1 MKTTLQLFLI
11 VLVSICCSRAGIAQ
25 SLDDIKIGHCTAAT
39 TAFVD
44 KPTAIKD
51 INDQIDKERKKGLV
65 MDARPFAINQSTGKL
80 LFTAGDGRV
89 SVIHMNPF
97 VYDYKISVAQQE
109 LVSTAVS
116 DFLKLLLPPNLAGV
130 VGTQSGDAN
139 KAIGAAAPNRLRL
152 IEDRI
157 PAFPACAPNDNPCLA
172 TGEMYNIF
180 GKIKAKVDPAKVDPA
195 SATVSPLFATLDHS
209 MIPAK
214 GGGALGGTNSL
225 FASFTINLTN
235 LRNQQFEAYD
245 TCSSAQQLNQTLT
258 PYDFNQF
265 FTDLDTAQ
273 QEISQITALA
283 EDLFQLATAFD
294 NDNALKDHGS
304 RLCKGFNCTAQFLA
318 YATEVKTVL
327 GETGYQRKLKD
338 LRDKGKQ
345 MQNMYLFT
353 EQLKNKEGMFARTFT
368 IAKKFELSQA
378 TISIK
383 REKLEDKNTA
393 NTPGTQS
400 GTVDT
405 QNTPGGGA
413 GGGAGSGGGSEG
425 NIGNKFGGPVVPGEL
440 QAGTAPTPAKPPADN
455 SGDKPAGAASL
466 TADVNETVQLGRP
479 RFMLSG
485 GMVYSPLPRRTFK
498 PVKGFVLDAQ
508 GNPTGNGDANVIG
521 FDQNSPRRLFP
532 MMFINSRVIDHEKA
546 SLFFSLGITGKHDD
560 NVDMEYLVGPSVSFL
575 NDRALFTVG
584 AYGGLTQN
592 LVSDVRV
599 GDAIPDSLGDAKF
612 FRKTLT
618 WKPGFSFSYS
628 FSRAKKVEAK
638 GSSGGTSSPSDDLK
652 NEIRI
657 GGVPFSLG
665 LGLAVTS
672 LEERTYDEIAGFARD
687 RQGNLTNGKTLTRIV
702 GLTSSSGYRMVPMVM
717 LHTRLTDFG
726 RSRDFYFTSGLTGK
740 KTDNDFDLEYLLG
753 GSVNVYGR
761 KVFLTF
767 GTFIGKQQ
775 ILGGNFFEGAALNKT
790 QNVTTINRY
799 VWKPAISVSY
809 DISRIIPRSN

>member
-1 MKTTLQLFLI
+1 MKTALHMLLI
-11 VLVSICCSRAGIAQ
+11 VLVSICCCRAGFAQ
-25 SLDDIKIGHCTAAT
+25 SLDDIKIGHCTAAK
-39 TAFVD
+39 TAYVD
-44 KPTAIKD
+44 KPTAIND
-51 INDQIDKERKKGLV
+51 INEQIKTERKKGLV

-80 LFTAGDGRV
+80 LFTEGDGRV

-116 DFLKLLLPPNLAGV
+116 DFLKLLLPPNLAGQ
-130 VGTQSGDAN
+130 VGQQTGKAN
-139 KAIGAAAPNRLRL
+139 EAVRTAALKELEGLERRLGKLTLAAPC
-152 IEDRI
+152 
-157 PAFPACAPNDNPCLA
+157 PAGNNQCEAL
-172 TGEMYNIF
+172 TEMNTIF
-180 GKIKAKVDPAKVDPA
+180 GEIKKRVAAGSTLIKNVDDSVIQDIGGVTIRTNARYISFA
-195 SATVSPLFATLDHS
+195 SA
-209 MIPAK
+209 
-214 GGGALGGTNSL
+214 
-225 FASFTINLTN
+225 LTD
-235 LRNQQFEAYD
+235 LRNQQFEAYE
-245 TCSSAQQLNQTLT
+245 TCDKAQQLNDTLSS
-258 PYDFNQF
+258 YKFNDFFESLN
-265 FTDLDTAQ
+265 DAQ
-273 QEISQITALA
+273 KEISDITALA
-283 EDLFQLATAFD
+283 NDLSSLATTFAT
-294 NDNALKDHGS
+294 DNAINANSPRCG
-304 RLCKGFNCTAQFLA
+304 GFDCAAQFKT
-318 YATEVKTVL
+318 YATQVIVL
-327 GETGYQRKLKD
+327 IGAAGYQKKLDD
-338 LRDKGKQ
+338 LRQKGKE
-345 MQNMYLFT
+345 MQNMALFT
-353 EQLKNKEGMFARTFT
+353 DQLKDKKGMFARTFT
-368 IAKKFELSQA
+368 IKKKFELSQA

-383 REKLEDKNTA
+383 REKLEDKNAA
-393 NTPGTQS
+393 NTASKQTGNVDSGGTS
-400 GTVDT
+400 
-405 QNTPGGGA
+405 GGGS
-413 GGGAGSGGGSEG
+413 GGGAGSGGGGGAGSGGSSEG
-425 NIGNKFGGPVVPGEL
+425 TIGNTFGGPVVPSQL
-440 QAGTAPTPAKPPADN
+440 QAGAAPTPTSSPAGG
-455 SGDKPAGAASL
+455 SGDKPATATALAA
-466 TADVNETVQLGRP
+466 DINETIRLGRP

-521 FDQNSPRRLFP
+521 FDQNSPRRLLP
-532 MMFINSRVIDHEKA
+532 MMFINSRVIDHENS
-546 SLFFSLGITGKHDD
+546 SLFFSLGITAKHDD

-575 NDRALFTVG
+575 NDRALFTFG
-584 AYGGLTQN
+584 GYGGLTQN
-592 LVSDVRV
+592 LVADVKV

-628 FSRAKKVEAK
+628 FSAKKADAK
-638 GSSGGTSSPSDDLK
+638 ASTGGTSSPSDELK

-665 LGLAVTS
+665 LGLVVTS

-687 RQGNLTNGKTLTRIV
+687 RQGNLTNGQTLTRIV

-726 RSRDFYFTSGLTGK
+726 KSRDFYFTSGLTGK

-799 VWKPAISVSY
+799 VWKPAVSVSY

>member
-1 MKTTLQLFLI
+1 MKTTLQLLLI
-11 VLVSICCSRAGIAQ
+11 VLVSICCSRPGIAQ

-97 VYDYKISVAQQE
+97 VYDYTISVAQQE

-116 DFLKLLLPPNLAGV
+116 DFLKLLLPPNLASGI
-130 VGTQSGDAN
+130 GTQSGEAN
-139 KAIGAAAPNRLRL
+139 KAVGAAAPNELRGLERRLGTFTP
-152 IEDRI
+152 
-157 PAFPACAPNDNPCLA
+157 PAACAANANPNQCEALKEMYTILNQIKGKVA
-172 TGEMYNIF
+172 TGSALVNN
-180 GKIKAKVDPAKVDPA
+180 VDGSVIYDAGGVA
-195 SATVSPLFATLDHS
+195 VS
-209 MIPAK
+209 
-214 GGGALGGTNSL
+214 TNGR
-225 FASFTINLTN
+225 FVSFTTDLTN
-235 LRNQQFEAYD
+235 LRNQQFEAYE
-245 TCSSAQQLNQTLT
+245 TCDKAQQLNSTLAS
-258 PYDFNQF
+258 YDFKRF
-265 FTDLDTAQ
+265 FGDLNTAQ
-273 QEISQITALA
+273 QEISEITALA
-283 EDLFQLATAFD
+283 NDLSSLATTFGADPGINTNPPRCGGFD
-294 NDNALKDHGS
+294 CVAQLK
-304 RLCKGFNCTAQFLA
+304 T
-318 YATEVKTVL
+318 YATQVIVL
-327 GETGYQRKLKD
+327 IGGTGYQRKLDD
-338 LRDKGKQ
+338 LRRKGQ
-345 MQNMYLFT
+345 EMQNMALFSD
-353 EQLKNKEGMFARTFT
+353 QLKDKKGMFARTFT
-368 IAKKFELSQA
+368 IKKKFELSQA

-383 REKLEDKNTA
+383 RERIEKENA
-393 NTPGTQS
+393 NPASTQS
-400 GTVDT
+400 GAVDT
-405 QNTPGGGA
+405 QNTLGGGA
-413 GGGAGSGGGSEG
+413 GGGAGTGGGSEG
-425 NIGNKFGGPVVPGEL
+425 TIGVKFGGPVVPGEL
-440 QAGTAPTPAKPPADN
+440 QAGAAPTPTPTKPAAG
-455 SGDKPAGAASL
+455 GDKPAGAASL

-532 MMFINSRVIDHEKA
+532 MMFINSRVVDHEKA

-628 FSRAKKVEAK
+628 FSRAKKADAK
-638 GSSGGTSSPSDDLK
+638 GSGGGTSSPSDELK

-687 RQGNLTNGKTLTRIV
+687 RQGNLTNGQTLTRIV

-726 RSRDFYFTSGLTGK
+726 KSRDFYFTSGLTGK

-790 QNVTTINRY
+790 QPVTTINRY

>member
-1 MKTTLQLFLI
+1 MKTTLQLLVIILI
-11 VLVSICCSRAGIAQ
+11 SICCSRAGIAQ
-25 SLDDIKIGHCTAAT
+25 SLDDIKIGHCTAAKD
-39 TAFVD
+39 FNE
-44 KPTAIKD
+44 KTAIKE

-80 LFTAGDGRV
+80 LFTEGDGRV

-130 VGTQSGDAN
+130 VGTQSGKAN
-139 KAIGAAAPNRLRL
+139 EAVRAAAPNELRGLERRLSSFTPP
-152 IEDRI
+152 D
-157 PAFPACAPNDNPCLA
+157 PCPNGNIQCQAL
-172 TGEMYNIF
+172 TEMYKIF
-180 GKIKAKVDPAKVDPA
+180 REIQTKVA
-195 SATVSPLFATLDHS
+195 SNSTLVKTLDKSVIYNRSNNEIGSTNDLFISFATD
-209 MIPAK
+209 
-214 GGGALGGTNSL
+214 
-225 FASFTINLTN
+225 LTE
-235 LRNQQFEAYD
+235 LRNQQFEAFE
-245 TCSSAQQLNQTLT
+245 TCDKAERLNQILGG
-258 PYDFNQF
+258 YDLKHYFNG
-265 FTDLDTAQ
+265 LNTAQ
-273 QEISQITALA
+273 QEISEVTELADDLINLTA
-283 EDLFQLATAFD
+283 AFNAD
-294 NDNALKDHGS
+294 DALKNNPPRCS
-304 RLCKGFNCTAQFLA
+304 GFNCIAQLKG
-318 YATEVKTVL
+318 YADEVKVL
-327 GETGYQRKLKD
+327 IGGTGYQLKLND
-338 LRDKGKQ
+338 LRRKGQ
-345 MQNMYLFT
+345 EMQNMFLFT

-368 IAKKFELSQA
+368 IKKKFELSQA

-383 REKLEDKNTA
+383 REKLEASTA
-393 NTPGTQS
+393 SGAGTQS
-400 GTVDT
+400 GTADT
-405 QNTPGGGA
+405 EGGGV
-413 GGGAGSGGGSEG
+413 GAGTGGGSEG
-425 NIGNKFGGPVVPGEL
+425 TIGVKFGGPVVPGEL
-440 QAGTAPTPAKPPADN
+440 QAGTAAPPAKPAAGDG
-455 SGDKPAGAASL
+455 GDKPAGAASL

-508 GNPTGNGDANVIG
+508 GNPTGDGDANVVG

-532 MMFINSRVIDHEKA
+532 MLFLNSRVLDHEKA

-628 FSRAKKVEAK
+628 FSRAKKADAK
-638 GSSGGTSSPSDDLK
+638 GSSGGTSSPSDELK

-687 RQGNLTNGKTLTRIV
+687 RQGNLTNGQTLTRIV

-790 QNVTTINRY
+790 QPVTTINRY

>member
-1 MKTTLQLFLI
+1 MESLTMKTTLQVLLI
-11 VLVSICCSRAGIAQ
+11 ALVSICCSRAGIAQ
-25 SLDDIKIGHCTAAT
+25 SLDDIKIGHCTAAKD
-39 TAFVD
+39 FNE
-44 KPTAIKD
+44 KTAIKE

-80 LFTAGDGRV
+80 LFTEGDGRV

-116 DFLKLLLPPNLAGV
+116 DFLKLLLPPNLAQA

-139 KAIGAAAPNRLRL
+139 KAVVAAAPNELRGLERRLRTFTP
-152 IEDRI
+152 
-157 PAFPACAPNDNPCLA
+157 PAVCADGDKKNQCEALK
-172 TGEMYNIF
+172 EMYFILDQIK
-180 GKIKAKVDPAKVDPA
+180 GKVVSDSELVKNVDESVIYDA
-195 SATVSPLFATLDHS
+195 
-209 MIPAK
+209 
-214 GGGALGGTNSL
+214 GGGALSTNAR
-225 FASFTINLTN
+225 FVSFTTDLTN
-235 LRNQQFEAYD
+235 LRNQQFEAYE
-245 TCSSAQQLNQTLT
+245 TCDKAQQLNQTLSG
-258 PYDFNQF
+258 YKFNLLF
-265 FTDLDTAQ
+265 RDLNKAQ
-273 QEISQITALA
+273 QEISEITALA
-283 EDLFQLATAFD
+283 NDLSSLATTFGADTAINANPPRCGGFD
-294 NDNALKDHGS
+294 CVAQLK
-304 RLCKGFNCTAQFLA
+304 T
-318 YATEVKTVL
+318 YATQVIVL
-327 GETGYQRKLKD
+327 IGGTGYQRKLDD
-338 LRDKGKQ
+338 LRRKGQ
-345 MQNMYLFT
+345 EMQNMAFFT
-353 EQLKNKEGMFARTFT
+353 DQLKDKKGMFARTFT

-383 REKLEDKNTA
+383 REKLEASTA
-393 NTPGTQS
+393 SGAGTQS
-400 GTVDT
+400 GTADT
-405 QNTPGGGA
+405 GSGGGGA
-413 GGGAGSGGGSEG
+413 GTGGGSEG
-425 NIGNKFGGPVVPGEL
+425 TIGNKFVGPVVPGEL
-440 QAGTAPTPAKPPADN
+440 QAGTAPTPAKPAAGD

-498 PVKGFVLDAQ
+498 PVNGFVLDAQ

-575 NDRALFTVG
+575 NDRALFTFG
-584 AYGGLTQN
+584 GYGGLTQN

-599 GDAIPDSLGDAKF
+599 GDAIPDSVGNAKF
-612 FRKTLT
+612 YRKTLT

-628 FSRAKKVEAK
+628 FSRAKKVDAK
-638 GSSGGTSSPSDDLK
+638 GSSGGTSSPSDELK

-672 LEERTYDEIAGFARD
+672 LEERTYGEIAGFARD
-687 RQGNLTNGKTLTRIV
+687 RQGNLTNGQTLTRIV

-790 QNVTTINRY
+790 KNVTTINRY
-799 VWKPAISVSY
+799 VWKPAVSVSY

>member
-1 MKTTLQLFLI
+1 MKTTLQLLLI
-11 VLVSICCSRAGIAQ
+11 VLVSICCSRTGFAQ
-25 SLDDIKIGHCTAAT
+25 SLDDIKIGHCTSAEK
-39 TAFVD
+39 FVD
-44 KPTAIKD
+44 EDTAIKA
-51 INDQIDKERKKGLV
+51 INQQIETETKKGLV

-80 LFTAGDGRV
+80 LFTDSDGRV

-116 DFLKLLLPPNLAGV
+116 DFLKLLLPPNLAGT
-130 VGTQSGDAN
+130 VGTQTGKAN
-139 KAIGAAAPNRLRL
+139 EAVRAAALKELEGLERRLGKL
-152 IEDRI
+152 ELSDPC
-157 PAFPACAPNDNPCLA
+157 PAGDNQCEALTEMNTIFGYIKKRVA
-172 TGEMYNIF
+172 TGSTLVTKLDGSVIQDT
-180 GKIKAKVDPAKVDPA
+180 GGR
-195 SATVSPLFATLDHS
+195 SVSTNDRYISFAT
-209 MIPAK
+209 
-214 GGGALGGTNSL
+214 ALTV
-225 FASFTINLTN
+225 
-235 LRNQQFEAYD
+235 LRNQQFEAYE
-245 TCSSAQQLNQTLT
+245 TCDKAQQLNQKLSS
-258 PYDFNQF
+258 YKFNLLF
-265 FTDLDTAQ
+265 DDLNKAQ
-273 QEISQITALA
+273 REISDITALA
-283 EDLFQLATAFD
+283 NDLSSLATTFATDTAINANPPRCGGFD
-294 NDNALKDHGS
+294 CVAQLK
-304 RLCKGFNCTAQFLA
+304 T
-318 YATEVKTVL
+318 YATQVIVL
-327 GETGYQRKLKD
+327 IGATGYQRKLED
-338 LRDKGKQ
+338 LRQKGKE
-345 MQNMYLFT
+345 MQNMALFT
-353 EQLKNKEGMFARTFT
+353 DQLKDKKGMFARTFT
-368 IAKKFELSQA
+368 IKKKFELSQA

-383 REKLEDKNTA
+383 REKLEANANTA
-393 NTPGTQS
+393 GTQS
-400 GTVDT
+400 GNVDSG
-405 QNTPGGGA
+405 NTSGGGGGGA
-413 GGGAGSGGGSEG
+413 GGGAGTGGGSEG
-425 NIGNKFGGPVVPGEL
+425 SLGPKFGGPVVPGEF
-440 QAGTAPTPAKPPADN
+440 QAGAAPTPTPTKSAAGG

-532 MMFINSRVIDHEKA
+532 MMFINSRVLDHEKA

-575 NDRALFTVG
+575 NDRALFTFG

-599 GDAIPDSLGDAKF
+599 GDGIPDSLGDAKF

-628 FSRAKKVEAK
+628 FSRAKKAEAK
-638 GSSGGTSSPSDDLK
+638 GSTGGTSSPSDDLK
-652 NEIRI
+652 NEIRL
-657 GGVPFSLG
+657 GGIPFSLG

-687 RQGNLTNGKTLTRIV
+687 RQGNLTNGQTLTRIV

-726 RSRDFYFTSGLTGK
+726 KSRDFYFTSGLTGK

-775 ILGGNFFEGAALNKT
+775 ILGGNFFEGAALNKS

-799 VWKPAISVSY
+799 VWKPAVSFSY